1 MPIFSLK
8 CFRTDTQVARN
19 RVRGFGLLKPHTV
32 PARIVSPL
40 SGAFSTLS
48 AFQVESV
55 EQPCRATTALAR
67 CRPAARLGSPPPRR
81 AGFFKRLPFKLILGI
96 VARARRELG
105 KPQGAQRPPDCRL
118 VNRELELLKKPARQ
132 VLAPPTDHAVDGREG
147 TALHHASESPAVVL
161 VQLGTVARR
170 LAVDQAVGTMLVET

>member
-40 SGAFSTLS
+40 SVAFSTLS

-55 EQPCRATTALAR
+55 EQPCLESKR
-67 CRPAARLGSPPPRR
+67 GR
-81 AGFFKRLPFKLILGI
+81 AGHCVCSASLNRLSFRWPHLRGQPLRAASQPKRGLS
-96 VARARRELG
+96 
-105 KPQGAQRPPDCRL
+105 
-118 VNRELELLKKPARQ
+118 
-132 VLAPPTDHAVDGREG
+132 H
-147 TALHHASESPAVVL
+147 SES
-161 VQLGTVARR
+161 
-170 LAVDQAVGTMLVET
+170 

>member
-55 EQPCRATTALAR
+55 EQPCHSWRSPCRATYR
-67 CRPAARLGSPPPRR
+67 
-81 AGFFKRLPFKLILGI
+81 
-96 VARARRELG
+96 
-105 KPQGAQRPPDCRL
+105 
-118 VNRELELLKKPARQ
+118 
-132 VLAPPTDHAVDGREG
+132 
-147 TALHHASESPAVVL
+147 SPAKL
-161 VQLGTVARR
+161 AWRKSYLQNRGLGYKSQS
-170 LAVDQAVGTMLVET
+170 LSY

>member
-55 EQPCRATTALAR
+55 EQPWVQDPPIASTPQFIGIAWGVGNDMNVGMRVGPDRHRA
-67 CRPAARLGSPPPRR
+67 
-81 AGFFKRLPFKLILGI
+81 
-96 VARARRELG
+96 VY
-105 KPQGAQRPPDCRL
+105 L
-118 VNRELELLKKPARQ
+118 VPSATGLY
-132 VLAPPTDHAVDGREG
+132 
-147 TALHHASESPAVVL
+147 
-161 VQLGTVARR
+161 
-170 LAVDQAVGTMLVET
+170 

>member
-55 EQPCRATTALAR
+55 EQPCPGTRT
-67 CRPAARLGSPPPRR
+67 GGYGRR
-81 AGFFKRLPFKLILGI
+81 R
-96 VARARRELG
+96 
-105 KPQGAQRPPDCRL
+105 
-118 VNRELELLKKPARQ
+118 
-132 VLAPPTDHAVDGREG
+132 DGRGGGE
-147 TALHHASESPAVVL
+147 PVL
-161 VQLGTVARR
+161 PVDPGPNRFRR
-170 LAVDQAVGTMLVET
+170 LLIAQALTELHQ

>member
-55 EQPCRATTALAR
+55 EQPWAYPQANSDHGYKAPELQTRSVPGLFNAHWTPLYERLTVGSMAAIQRARAMFSAPLAR
-67 CRPAARLGSPPPRR
+67 AMLSTELRSLAMMPG
-81 AGFFKRLPFKLILGI
+81 LI
-96 VARARRELG
+96 RM
-105 KPQGAQRPPDCRL
+105 
-118 VNRELELLKKPARQ
+118 
-132 VLAPPTDHAVDGREG
+132 
-147 TALHHASESPAVVL
+147 
-161 VQLGTVARR
+161 R
-170 LAVDQAVGTMLVET
+170 LASSARVTSRT

>member
-40 SGAFSTLS
+40 SVAFSTLS

-55 EQPCRATTALAR
+55 EQPWGRR
-67 CRPAARLGSPPPRR
+67 RPEMVNPFRTRGSTIARLRNGLRS
-81 AGFFKRLPFKLILGI
+81 
-96 VARARRELG
+96 
-105 KPQGAQRPPDCRL
+105 
-118 VNRELELLKKPARQ
+118 
-132 VLAPPTDHAVDGREG
+132 
-147 TALHHASESPAVVL
+147 VL
-161 VQLGTVARR
+161 VGKHQGHDAADHTRVRR
-170 LAVDQAVGTMLVET
+170 IG

>member
-40 SGAFSTLS
+40 SVAFSTLS

-55 EQPCRATTALAR
+55 EQPCRAPGRLTGLQRTARNAQV
-67 CRPAARLGSPPPRR
+67 RR
-81 AGFFKRLPFKLILGI
+81 DGFHGHIASKSIK
-96 VARARRELG
+96 
-105 KPQGAQRPPDCRL
+105 
-118 VNRELELLKKPARQ
+118 
-132 VLAPPTDHAVDGREG
+132 VDGFYSSSLRVRQTRTG
-147 TALHHASESPAVVL
+147 A
-161 VQLGTVARR
+161 
-170 LAVDQAVGTMLVET
+170 D

>member
-40 SGAFSTLS
+40 SVAFSTLS

-55 EQPCRATTALAR
+55 EQPWDQSERGRCVGPKERRQARSPRTHAGGLRRGAAGTELPLAHGPDR
-67 CRPAARLGSPPPRR
+67 QAGGRSNSIAAGER
-81 AGFFKRLPFKLILGI
+81 
-96 VARARRELG
+96 
-105 KPQGAQRPPDCRL
+105 
-118 VNRELELLKKPARQ
+118 
-132 VLAPPTDHAVDGREG
+132 
-147 TALHHASESPAVVL
+147 
-161 VQLGTVARR
+161 
-170 LAVDQAVGTMLVET
+170 

>member
-40 SGAFSTLS
+40 SVACSTLS

-55 EQPCRATTALAR
+55 EQPWVKRQLWGGEFWTDGYFASTVGRHGNEAMISDSVKKQGRDYQKLHENRQLAL
-67 CRPAARLGSPPPRR
+67 
-81 AGFFKRLPFKLILGI
+81 F
-96 VARARRELG
+96 
-105 KPQGAQRPPDCRL
+105 
-118 VNRELELLKKPARQ
+118 
-132 VLAPPTDHAVDGREG
+132 
-147 TALHHASESPAVVL
+147 
-161 VQLGTVARR
+161 
-170 LAVDQAVGTMLVET
+170 

>member
-55 EQPCRATTALAR
+55 EQPCPFARAIQLDPWKELPSIPSISAS
-67 CRPAARLGSPPPRR
+67 RPNIALGSPQSRIFR
-81 AGFFKRLPFKLILGI
+81 
-96 VARARRELG
+96 
-105 KPQGAQRPPDCRL
+105 GAL
-118 VNRELELLKKPARQ
+118 N
-132 VLAPPTDHAVDGREG
+132 
-147 TALHHASESPAVVL
+147 
-161 VQLGTVARR
+161 
-170 LAVDQAVGTMLVET
+170 

>member
-55 EQPCRATTALAR
+55 EQPWDDLHLCLVPSGLEPASIACAFGRAATSRHAASSMPSTVMVRRRNWSLRQSAGSGGGSDGGESCGAR
-67 CRPAARLGSPPPRR
+67 RRLGRT
-81 AGFFKRLPFKLILGI
+81 GTLISGI
-96 VARARRELG
+96 
-105 KPQGAQRPPDCRL
+105 
-118 VNRELELLKKPARQ
+118 
-132 VLAPPTDHAVDGREG
+132 
-147 TALHHASESPAVVL
+147 
-161 VQLGTVARR
+161 
-170 LAVDQAVGTMLVET
+170 